1 MSFTNSE
8 RKADGGGVVIV
19 GTGVGRAF
27 GGSQAPTQSR
37 AGKSLTTLWRSR
49 EGPVRLAPRAYDK
62 FPAGGGL
69 RSESQYSWCSS
80 RIHTLFWPKKSM
92 IHEQRDDRLSRPALR
107 LFKFTTSGKVGE
119 EGVER
124 VEDGGAVCPAPGSE
138 APTILPSPSQR
149 HPSRLT
155 IAPRSQAGVTSLA
168 GRRVPLSTEDV
179 RPSPLF
185 HRIEGHSRLLPAP
198 SSACRRARSSSPRS
212 PFPVDTCSPGSGHS
226 EQWALK
232 FKFKLPRGFKG
243 SDAGA
248 GEPRRV
254 RVTLVPH
261 HSSSSHSAA
270 AASQAARSSR
280 ARHACRELNSLCPCH
295 RYAGI

>member
-1 MSFTNSE
+1 MTDSHVRLSGDSNSQLREKWE
-8 RKADGGGVVIV
+8 RKVLRGWRTEDRVPRPRLR
-19 GTGVGRAF
+19 GTN
-27 GGSQAPTQSR
+27 
-37 AGKSLTTLWRSR
+37 
-49 EGPVRLAPRAYDK
+49 
-62 FPAGGGL
+62 
-69 RSESQYSWCSS
+69 
-80 RIHTLFWPKKSM
+80 
-92 IHEQRDDRLSRPALR
+92 
-107 LFKFTTSGKVGE
+107 
-119 EGVER
+119 
-124 VEDGGAVCPAPGSE
+124 
-138 APTILPSPSQR
+138 LPSPSQR

-168 GRRVPLSTEDV
+168 GRRVPLLTEDV

-280 ARHACRELNSLCPCH
+280 ARHACRALCPCH